1 MASPRPQRSSGAPR
15 TRERVREAIL
25 AALLGVVVVFLM
37 FVGRGQSFTGRHAA
51 YGALVGFSIFV
62 SCRLLHSLAAEP
74 LIRWLGLPRP
84 AAAVFIFFFGGL
96 LGVTAATLLSQFTH
110 LTRFHL
116 STADLAVAL
125 AVGGCVGGGAGLAF
139 YSFGLMR
146 DRLAENVE
154 KLKAAEFAE
163 KELELARLIQK
174 RLLPPG
180 ELQGEF
186 FRVSARNL
194 PARFM
199 AGDFYDFFHEP
210 DGTLGIVV
218 ADVLGKGIGASLIM
232 ASVKAIVPF
241 LSAGRTAAETLSE
254 LNRKLTAEL
263 APREFVALCFARLD
277 PRTGRL
283 EMANAGLPD
292 PYLVRNGEVEAWS
305 VAGPRFPLGV
315 RSPIQYESCTVTLK
329 PGEFALFVTDGLPEA
344 TTPGGDPFGYEALAL
359 AVGAAAKSDG
369 SMVDHLIEA
378 VRART
383 SATLEDDWT
392 VLRLEQLSRSQSGP

>member
-1 MASPRPQRSSGAPR
+1 VASSQPHLSGGAPR
-15 TRERVREAIL
+15 RREHVREAIL
-25 AALLGVVVVFLM
+25 AAFLGVVVVFLM
-37 FVGRGQSFTGRHAA
+37 FIGRGQPFSWRHAA
-51 YGALVGFSIFV
+51 YGALVGLSIYV

-74 LIRWLGLPRP
+74 LVRWVGLPRP
-84 AAAVFIFFFGGL
+84 AAAAVIFFFGGL
-96 LGVTAATLLSQFTH
+96 LGVTAATLLSQLIQ
-110 LTRFHL
+110 LTRFRL
-116 STADLAVAL
+116 SSGDLAISL
-125 AVGGCVGGGAGLAF
+125 AVGGSVGAGAGLAF

-186 FRVSARNL
+186 FRVSARTL

-232 ASVKAIVPF
+232 ASVKAVVPF

-283 EMANAGLPD
+283 EIANAGLPD
-292 PYLVRNGEVEAWS
+292 PYLVRNGAVEAWS
-305 VAGPRFPLGV
+305 VPGARLPLGV
-315 RSPIQYESCTVTLK
+315 RSPIEYESSTVILN
-329 PGEFALFVTDGLPEA
+329 PGEFALFLTDGLPEA
-344 TTPGGDPFGYEALAL
+344 TTPGGDPFGYEALAQ

-392 VLRLEQLSRSQSGP
+392 VLRLEQLEVTR

>member
-1 MASPRPQRSSGAPR
+1 VVSSQPPRPGAAPR
-15 TRERVREAIL
+15 RREQAREAII
-25 AALLGVVVVFLM
+25 AMLLGVVVVFLM
-37 FVGRGQSFTGRHAA
+37 FIGRGQPFSWRHAA
-51 YGALVGFSIFV
+51 YGALIGLSIFL
-62 SCRLLHSLAAEP
+62 SCRLLHSLGAEP
-74 LIRWLGLPRP
+74 LIRWSGLPP
-84 AAAVFIFFFGGL
+84 PLAAAIIFFFGGL
-96 LGVTAATLLSQFTH
+96 LGVSAATFLSELIH

-116 STADLAVAL
+116 SIRDLAMPL
-125 AVGGCVGGGAGLAF
+125 AVGGSVGAGAGLAF

-180 ELQGEF
+180 ELQGDS
-186 FRVSARNL
+186 FRVSARTL
-194 PARFM
+194 PARFV
-199 AGDFYDFFHEP
+199 AGDFYDFFHES

-232 ASVKAIVPF
+232 ASVKAVVPF
-241 LSAGRTAAETLSE
+241 LSVGRTAAETLSE
-254 LNRKLTAEL
+254 LNRKLAAEL
-263 APREFVALCFARLD
+263 ARREFVALCFARFD

-283 EMANAGLPD
+283 EVANAGLPD
-292 PYLVRNGEVEAWS
+292 PYLVRNGAVEAWS
-305 VAGPRFPLGV
+305 VPGPRLPLGV
-315 RSPIQYESCTVTLK
+315 RSPIEYESSTVTLL

-344 TTPGGDPFGYEALAL
+344 TTPGGDPFGYEALAQ

-369 SMVDHLIEA
+369 SMVDHLIDA
-378 VRART
+378 VRTKT

-392 VLRLEQLSRSQSGP
+392 VLRLERLSR